1 MESHADK
8 EVNALPQRV
17 DRDAERRRNRTTRA
31 LGPQIDI
38 TEFSV
43 HSRLVRCFLLLH
55 QRIVRPD
62 SSEPRGLHD
71 CLEHSVYRPW
81 VSLSDATVW
90 KVAQL
95 NQHELEVRQRIET
108 LVESVKDD
116 QARSQQL
123 FHYVWTMICVHRGLM
138 RVVREV
144 RSREG
149 IQLVLEEV
157 KTGRHRLVSRPV
169 ELDREVEGLAVQAL
183 TKILGEIDVAPG
195 NRTLRTPGIPGTGTS
210 PIREA

>member
-1 MESHADK
+1 M
-8 EVNALPQRV
+8 
-17 DRDAERRRNRTTRA
+17 
-31 LGPQIDI
+31 
-38 TEFSV
+38 
-43 HSRLVRCFLLLH
+43 
-55 QRIVRPD
+55 
-62 SSEPRGLHD
+62 
-71 CLEHSVYRPW
+71 
-81 VSLSDATVW
+81 
-90 KVAQL
+90 

-144 RSREG
+144 RSNG
-149 IQLVLEEV
+149 GTQLVLEEV

-169 ELDREVEGLAVQAL
+169 ELDHEVEGLAVQAL

-195 NRTLRTPGIPGTGTS
+195 ERTWRAPGVPGTGGS
-210 PIREA
+210 PIRRA

>member
-1 MESHADK
+1 MDRRSKPVRRDTK
-8 EVNALPQRV
+8 RGPPQ
-17 DRDAERRRNRTTRA
+17 
-31 LGPQIDI
+31 LLDI
-38 TEFSV
+38 TDGYMHGF
-43 HSRLVRCFLLLH
+43 LVRCLRLPYP
-55 QRIVRPD
+55 RIVEPN
-62 SSEPRGLHD
+62 SSAPRGLYD
-71 CLEHSVYRPW
+71 RLEHSVHLPGI
-81 VSLSDATVW
+81 SLFDASVW
-90 KVAQL
+90 KVPQL

-144 RSREG
+144 RSRDG

-169 ELDREVEGLAVQAL
+169 ELDHEVEGLAVQAL
-183 TKILGEIDVAPG
+183 TKILGEINVTSGERTWRAPG
-195 NRTLRTPGIPGTGTS
+195 MPGTGTS